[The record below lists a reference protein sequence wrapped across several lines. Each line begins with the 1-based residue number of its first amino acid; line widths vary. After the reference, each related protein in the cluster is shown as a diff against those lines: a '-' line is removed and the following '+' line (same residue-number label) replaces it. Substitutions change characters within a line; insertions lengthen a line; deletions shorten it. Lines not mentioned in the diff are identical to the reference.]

1 MNGLSYSIYG
11 IPYGMTPNS
20 IPDVFTIEKKLYRL
34 KKGVLLNSNIS
45 STLLDSELYLPP
57 SSLFPCQ
64 LLTFTT
70 YLLNDEIGPFAFRM
84 RDDICKIQVYSCY

>member
-1 MNGLSYSIYG
+1 MNGLSYSIYD
-11 IPYGMTPNS
+11 IPCGMTPNS
-20 IPDVFTIEKKLYRL
+20 IPDVFTIEKKLHRI
-34 KKGVLLNSNIS
+34 KKGVMLNSNIS

-70 YLLNDEIGPFAFRM
+70 YLLNDEIGAFAFRM
-84 RDDICKIQVYSCY
+84 RDETSKIQVYSFV